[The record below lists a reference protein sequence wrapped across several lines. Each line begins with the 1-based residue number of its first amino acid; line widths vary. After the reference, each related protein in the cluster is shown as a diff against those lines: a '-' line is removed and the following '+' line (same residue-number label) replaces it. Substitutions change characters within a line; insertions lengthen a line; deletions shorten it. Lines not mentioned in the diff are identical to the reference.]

1 MERRN
6 RCILYTF
13 VFVWHSFQKFIYL
26 GDTFF
31 IVMEGETIV
40 ELQGRLLQ
48 LEKRIR
54 PLEWDNSRNQIN
66 DYKKQEL
73 AKLKVEQANL
83 LEELK
88 STKID

>member
-1 MERRN
+1 
-6 RCILYTF
+6 
-13 VFVWHSFQKFIYL
+13 
-26 GDTFF
+26 
-31 IVMEGETIV
+31 MEGDNNL
-40 ELQGRLLQ
+40 ELRGKLLL